1 MSDKK
6 QGTDSGSSAGGATGD
21 SICTAFTR
29 GWMVGKPADLS
40 ASLAQVPEDQRRTL
54 LRRLLPLELEFR
66 RATGETPEL
75 ADYTSQLPDYEGVLS
90 DFFAELSSVDASP
103 GSAASQSDFSE
114 TVIRSATQIGETD
127 SGNGESLPD
136 QITSDDMAPSR
147 GEYPSSAEKTLS
159 ETDSQIEQTHHE
171 SNAPAD
177 DPLGETFLTDKTAPV
192 SHEVT
197 RAEDGDTVNVARG
210 KKLPVAGEDFAYE
223 LIQEIARGGMGV
235 VFKARQKKLRRIV
248 ALKMILS
255 GQLASEQEI
264 KRFYVEAEAAAAL
277 DHPNIVP
284 IYEVGEHRG
293 QHFFSMGFVEGDG
306 LDVWAKDS
314 KLTPLDAVRMIR
326 PVADAVQYAHEHGI
340 IHRDLKPANILID
353 VDGQPRVTDFGLA
366 RNLEGDSAMTAT
378 GQIMGTPSYM
388 PPEQATGDLEAIGA
402 TADIYS
408 LGIILYEL
416 LVGRP
421 PFRGTHVL
429 ETLELVKNVEPTP
442 PRNFNK
448 AVSRDLD
455 TIILKCLRK
464 SPRER
469 YQTAA
474 ELSEEL
480 RRILDGEP
488 IQARRIGPIA
498 RVWRWCR
505 RKPIVT
511 GLGITTVV
519 AALAITFALSS
530 GRTARDAQTLAE
542 LQAGFQTILD
552 EPVLDETWLNSLD
565 QSLSEIAAINASK
578 ATDLRTRVDQTYAG
592 LIGRELHRPRLTPDD
607 IAAVE
612 TALLLLEGRA
622 SDGTT
627 TLRQQLQQRLTDWQ
641 LIYELAAP
649 FSNAADT
656 LRYGQQGSTKP
667 VDGKVADDAYVIT
680 GSSAASTQNNDDNDS
695 ADTVQD
701 VVLAA
706 IEIQNRVLA
715 EAEFEGSWLQ
725 SERIGLRMLVAGHA
739 YVFRLHTVR
748 PKAGAAPTV
757 DKNSGAATTTSA
769 VESFTFSD
777 ARDAGEPVRL
787 EILRDRFLLQK
798 MDVSVS
804 TLAGAE
810 TLQLRAIRDR
820 DLLSFQV
827 NSGQTLEFRD
837 IFPLRAVEGLAT
849 CGIEWPSE
857 AGLIAFRISRKATP
871 NSLSPLERGDI
882 LYDEQKLVEAE
893 RSYHEQAVQ
902 TDEELVRQEALTKQA
917 LCLLKLNRDAE
928 AGPILANVFSREGK
942 LWPPLAG
949 CQLWAIAVQ
958 RDDRQEADAV
968 FSSLTARFEFSE
980 VATAIPQ
987 ETRDTILKSYLGTMD
1002 HFGSVLR
1009 NDPDRISKCE
1019 QAIVIDRLL
1028 SSDGRGSY
1036 NAQLQLSR
1044 AYRYEDKFDQA
1055 LESLSDLWER
1065 FPDNRTVTRHY
1076 SRVLRMVSQFQRA
1089 LQVLAI
1095 TRGHL
1100 RDQPAHDL
1108 EVLLERS
1115 RVNAALERWS
1125 EAERD
1130 VDNVLAMTAQLEREG
1145 APIGWLIHS
1154 ESHAWLMKGFL
1165 QDRRG
1170 ERAASMRTWRRG
1182 FERCRSGLKTLTPEN
1197 STVVATMI
1205 LGSLTNELT
1214 TDESMMFVTKSTT
1227 AQGGRSPIGAIGVFL
1242 NPKTIDNVL
1251 RGMWR
1256 TERGLRYAELTAYEQ
1271 LTLKE
1276 RVRIPMQLAGK
1287 DFLRLNGFAGAV
1299 SPEQDAAI
1307 WDTIQQVFSSVV
1319 ETGDIKAGQVA
1330 QFGLTWKGTTNF
1342 LGWGGVA
1349 PLLKPK
1355 QRASLAYVFAHRF
1368 LRLKQQAQ
1376 AIEFLKTTIRDTPDE
1391 SLRALAEGDLKLFE
1405 SQSGRLVLKNDAD
1418 RDCSMQLKAG
1428 GKEPINLT
1436 VRSGESVARVLPA
1449 ADWKLR
1455 LDANPGKLRLSASN
1469 IRINVGGYGEAA
1481 VEDVWSAG
1489 DPSRTLPG
1497 PVPYPS
1503 ESLENVGRWQ
1513 LVPRHSNLAPVTASF
1528 SPDGALV
1535 ATGSEEGLVRI
1546 RNTKSSVVV
1555 AILPGH
1561 SGRNNSVAWSRDGSW
1576 LASGGDDHVC
1586 RLWAT
1591 ENWTL
1596 ERSYQSPSGCSRIA
1610 FSPKVDEFATLGWD
1624 GRLSLWSVDG
1634 RLLSETANVPGRPTA
1649 IAWSPDGQQ
1658 LAVSGENGGLRR
1670 FRVTSGQVMRP
1681 QHVDFNSGVVQM
1693 IGWRNAGEIIA
1704 ADAQHVLHL
1713 VRHEKGQWRHVK
1725 SWPSQHSQIRML
1737 AWDDN
1742 TDRLWTG
1749 GWDGH
1754 LRQWD
1759 VDRPQESLSDLY
1771 QAGTTPIARS
1781 SEGQVAWV
1789 DRHFGLRI
1797 GNGID
1802 QEQPVITPSTGLVGT
1817 LRISPSGDFYAVS
1830 AGNHSPK
1837 SDQGFIHVFSAS
1849 GQSTATVPARAYFF
1863 DFLSD
1868 NTVVSTTRP
1877 SGVVV
1882 TSLSDGKRMEVESN
1896 SHQITALAAA
1906 DSSNFAVGYVDG
1918 RVRIFSA
1925 NGSLLSE
1932 QGQGNPRVTNLA
1944 WSPSGRLATLH
1955 VDNKVRISTPEDAK
1969 STTNITDNDEAD
1981 QVSVG
1986 SSAIELPVGGLEG
1999 HIASWHPTEDVL
2011 AVASRS
2017 DQVQL
2022 WSPDTGIATEFN
2034 GSPGM
2039 QDLAWSPDGTRL
2051 AVLGWQELRI
2061 TTRTGDMITRW
2072 QPPHRGQ
2079 LRSIIWSGDGTH
2091 LETRAPDAVVRQL
2104 DLVPTDDGFDLRP
2117 GRLTMILS
2125 QGRSVTLSSTGRVE
2139 SSSGDWSSDVVYLV
2153 ERPNLSYE
2161 MLSPSEF
2168 AARAKV
2174 VIPVG
2179 DSKSAIP

>member
-6 QGTDSGSSAGGATGD
+6 HGTDPGSSSGSTTGD

-40 ASLAQVPEDQRRTL
+40 ASLAQVPEDQRRAL
-54 LRRLLPLELEFR
+54 LKRLLPLELEFR
-66 RATGETPEL
+66 RATGETPDV
-75 ADYTSQLPDYEGVLS
+75 ADYTSQLPDYEDVLS
-90 DFFAELSSVDASP
+90 EFFAELSSADASP
-103 GSAASQSDFSE
+103 GSEASQSDVSE
-114 TVIRSATQIGETD
+114 TVIRPATQIEETD
-127 SGNGESLPD
+127 SGDGESLPEE
-136 QITSDDMAPSR
+136 ITSDDMAPSR
-147 GEYPSSAEKTLS
+147 GEYPVSAEQTLS

-171 SNAPAD
+171 SSAPAD
-177 DPLGETFLTDKTAPV
+177 DPFGETFLTDKTAPA

-210 KKLPVAGEDFAYE
+210 KQLPVAGEDFGYE

-255 GQLASEQEI
+255 GQLASEDEI

-277 DHPNIVP
+277 DHANIVP

-306 LDVWAKDS
+306 LDVWAKDN

-464 SPRER
+464 APKER

-480 RRILDGEP
+480 RRVLDGEP

-498 RVWRWCR
+498 RAWRWCR

-542 LQAGFQTILD
+542 LQTGFQTILD
-552 EPVLDETWLNSLD
+552 EPVLDETWLKSLD
-565 QSLSEIAAINASK
+565 QSLSEIEEINAST
-578 ATDLRTRVDQTYAG
+578 ATDLRTRVDQAYAG

-607 IAAVE
+607 IAGVE
-612 TALLLLEGRA
+612 TALQLLEGRT
-622 SDGTT
+622 SDGTDA
-627 TLRQQLQQRLTDWQ
+627 LRQQLHQRLTDWQ

-649 FSNAADT
+649 FSNAVNT
-656 LRYGQQGSTKP
+656 LRNGQQGSTKP
-667 VDGKVADDAYVIT
+667 LDGKVADDAYVIA
-680 GSSAASTQNNDDNDS
+680 GSSVATTEHHDDNDS
-695 ADTVQD
+695 TDTVQD
-701 VVLAA
+701 VVLTPL
-706 IEIQNRVLA
+706 EIQNRVLA
-715 EAEFEGSWLQ
+715 EAEFESSWLQ
-725 SERIGLRMLVAGHA
+725 SERIGLRILVAGRA
-739 YVFRLHTVR
+739 YVFRLHTVT
-748 PKAGAAPTV
+748 PKAAAEPAV
-757 DKNSGAATTTSA
+757 DKDSDSATAPSP
-769 VESFTFSD
+769 VEFFTFAD
-777 ARDAGEPVRL
+777 ARDAGAPVRL
-787 EILRDRFLLQK
+787 EILRDRFVLQK
-798 MDVSVS
+798 MDISVAA
-804 TLAGAE
+804 LARAA

-820 DLLSFQV
+820 DRLSFQV

-837 IFPLRAVEGLAT
+837 VFPLRATVGLAT
-849 CGIEWPSE
+849 CGIEWPTV
-857 AGLIAFRISRKATP
+857 AGLLAFRVSRKATP
-871 NSLSPLERGDI
+871 DSLSPLERGDI
-882 LYDEQKLVEAE
+882 LYDEQKLAEAE
-893 RSYHEQAVQ
+893 RSYHEQSVQ
-902 TDEELVRQEALTKQA
+902 TDEEPVRQEALTKQA
-917 LCLLKLNRDAE
+917 LCLLKLNRNAE
-928 AGPILANVFSREGK
+928 AEPILANVFSREGK

-958 RDDRQEADAV
+958 HDDRQEADAV
-968 FSSLTARFEFSE
+968 FNSLTARFEFSQI
-980 VATAIPQ
+980 ASAIPQ

-1028 SSDGRGSY
+1028 SSDGRGSF

-1100 RDQPAHDL
+1100 RDQPAYDL
-1108 EVLLERS
+1108 EILLERS
-1115 RVNAALERWS
+1115 RVHVALENWS
-1125 EAERD
+1125 DAERD
-1130 VDNVLAMTAQLEREG
+1130 VDTVLGMAAQLEREG
-1145 APIGWLIHS
+1145 TPMGWLIHP
-1154 ESHAWLMKGFL
+1154 ESLAWLMKGFL

-1182 FERCRSGLKTLTPEN
+1182 FERCRFGLRTLVPEN

-1205 LGSLTNELT
+1205 LGSLSNELT
-1214 TDESMMFVTKSTT
+1214 TDESMTFVTKSTT

-1256 TERGLRYAELTAYEQ
+1256 TDRGLRYAELTAYEQ
-1271 LTLKE
+1271 LTLKQ
-1276 RVRIPMQLAGK
+1276 RVRIPMQLAGSE
-1287 DFLRLNGFAGAV
+1287 FLRLNGFAGAA

-1355 QRASLAYVFAHRF
+1355 QRASLAYAFAHRF
-1368 LRLKQQAQ
+1368 LRLKQHPQ

-1391 SLRALAEGDLKLFE
+1391 SLRSLAEGDLKLFE
-1405 SQSGRLVLKNDAD
+1405 SQSGRLVLKNVAD
-1418 RDCSMQLKAG
+1418 RDCSMQLNAG
-1428 GKEPINLT
+1428 GQKPINLT
-1436 VRSGESVARVLPA
+1436 VRPGETVARVLPA
-1449 ADWKLR
+1449 ADWKLS
-1455 LDANPGKLRLSASN
+1455 LDGNPSELRLSASN
-1469 IRINVGGYGEAA
+1469 IRINVGGYGKAVVAA
-1481 VEDVWSAG
+1481 VWSAG
-1489 DPSRTLPG
+1489 DPSRALPG
-1497 PVPYPS
+1497 PVPMPS
-1503 ESLENVGRWQ
+1503 ESLDGIGRWQ
-1513 LVPRHSNLAPVTASF
+1513 MVTRHSNLAPVSAGF
-1528 SPDGALV
+1528 SPDGTLI

-1546 RNTKSSVVV
+1546 RNTKSGAVV

-1561 SGRNNSVAWSRDGSW
+1561 FGRNHSVAWSREGSW
-1576 LASGGDDHVC
+1576 LASCGDDHVC
-1586 RLWAT
+1586 RLWSSK
-1591 ENWTL
+1591 NWTL
-1596 ERSYQSPSGCSRIA
+1596 ERTYESPSGCSRMA
-1610 FSPKVDEFATLGWD
+1610 FSPTADEFATLGWD
-1624 GRLSLWSVDG
+1624 GRLSLWSFDG
-1634 RLLSETANVPGRPTA
+1634 RLLSEDANVPGRPTA
-1649 IAWSPDGQQ
+1649 IAWSPNGQQ
-1658 LAVSGENGGLRR
+1658 LAISGENGGLRR
-1670 FRVTSGQVMRP
+1670 FRVTSGQVMGP
-1681 QHVDFNSGVVQM
+1681 QYVDFESGVVQM
-1693 IGWRNAGEIIA
+1693 IAWQNAGEIIA
-1704 ADAQHVLHL
+1704 ADAQHVLYL
-1713 VRHEKGQWRHVK
+1713 VRHEKGQWRHLK

-1759 VDRPQESLSDLY
+1759 VDRPQASLSDLY
-1771 QAGTTPIARS
+1771 QVGTTPIARS

-1802 QEQPVITPSTGLVGT
+1802 QEQPAITPSTGLVGT
-1817 LRISPSGDFYAVS
+1817 LKSSSSGDLYAVS
-1830 AGNHSPK
+1830 AENHSPT

-1849 GQSTATVPARAYFF
+1849 GQSTATVPARAYF

-1877 SGVVV
+1877 SGVAV
-1882 TSLSDGKRMEVESN
+1882 TSLIDGKRMEVESN
-1896 SHQITALAAA
+1896 SNQITALAAA
-1906 DSSNFAVGYVDG
+1906 DSSRFAVGYVDG
-1918 RVRIFSA
+1918 RVRIFA
-1925 NGSLLSE
+1925 VDGSLLSE

-1969 STTNITDNDEAD
+1969 STTNTTDNEEAD
-1981 QVSVG
+1981 ESSEAPSA
-1986 SSAIELPVGGLEG
+1986 SSAIELPVDGLEG

-2011 AVASRS
+2011 AVASRGN
-2017 DQVQL
+2017 QVQL
-2022 WSPDTGIATEFN
+2022 WSPDSGIATEFN

-2039 QDLAWSPDGTRL
+2039 QDLAWSSDGTRL

-2061 TTRTGDMITRW
+2061 TTRTGELITTW
-2072 QPPHRGQ
+2072 QPPRRGQ
-2079 LRSIIWSGDGTH
+2079 LQSIIWSGDGTH
-2091 LETRAPDAVVRQL
+2091 LVTRAADAVVRQL
-2104 DLVPTDDGFDLRP
+2104 DLVPTDDGFDIRP
-2117 GRLTMILS
+2117 GRLTMILPE
-2125 QGRSVTLSSTGRVE
+2125 GRTVTLSATGRVE
-2139 SSSGDWSSDVVYLV
+2139 SSSGGWSSDVVYLV
-2153 ERPNLSYE
+2153 ERSNLSYE
-2161 MLSPSEF
+2161 ILSPSEF
-2168 AARAKV
+2168 ATRAKV
-2174 VIPVG
+2174 TIP
-2179 DSKSAIP
+2179 